1 MSTKLN
7 TSRLFFALW
16 PDDKTRQKLTH
27 LTQSIKTE
35 RFKWVRPHNL
45 HVTLVFLGQ
54 VDKDVELSVKQS
66 AAGITAPPF
75 ELTFNSLS
83 YWNRPK
89 ILCLTC
95 QQPVPEAASVL
106 ADALG
111 TATANCG
118 LQTDTR
124 PYTPHI
130 TLARHVRYLPN
141 VKIEPIIWRA
151 EAFCLVESCSEP
163 NGVLYKV
170 IQQWPLIKPST
181 NLGRVI

>member
-1 MSTKLN
+1 MPN

-16 PDDKTRQKLTH
+16 PDDETRQKLAR
-27 LTQSIKTE
+27 LNQSIKAE
-35 RFKWVRPHNL
+35 GFKCVQPHNL

-54 VDKDVELSVKQS
+54 VDKNVELSIKQF
-66 AAGITAPPF
+66 AAGIIAQPF
-75 ELTFNSLS
+75 ELTFDSLS
-83 YWNRPK
+83 YWNKPK

-95 QQPVPEAASVL
+95 LQPVPEAASVL
-106 ADALG
+106 AVALE
-111 TATANCG
+111 TAAANCG

-130 TLARHVRYLPN
+130 TLARHARYLPN

-163 NGVLYKV
+163 DGVFYKA
-170 IQQWPLIKPST
+170 IQQWPLINPSA
-181 NLGRVI
+181 NPEMEI